1 MVYASIVGRWQQWR
15 WFLIP
20 LGLVVAG
27 VSLFL
32 FSPPLA
38 RYTKALTRILS
49 PPQEAP
55 VVVPRL
61 PRYTQALTLGQGME
75 WRFAPLV
82 IDVNGDGAPDLVATA
97 RLADPA
103 LSIWWGDGHTFT
115 PATPTWTNIGYAAL
129 TTGDINHDGC
139 PDLVGSSHFGKVQ
152 TLLSDG
158 KGGFTEMIMQREDG
172 YVATQLA
179 DVNGDGELDLI
190 LLGFQ
195 KLGIEIYLGDGQ
207 GHWTLHTRLPNPPAG
222 RTMPGRDLVVG
233 DLNHDG
239 HVDIVAAFNRWGLYI
254 YYGDGRGGFTGGP
267 VDFIPPQVFGSI
279 AASLALGDVNHDGHL
294 DLVIQGTAWG
304 RDEANGPDVYLG
316 DGRGGWQ
323 ASSMGLKALKIATAG
338 LALGDLDQDGHV
350 DLIVGG
356 NVTGELQSG
365 YGLFWFRGDGQ
376 GGWHLVQESGLPT
389 QGLAIPHGVR
399 LADLDRDGVPEIISL
414 HGGAGNITI
423 WKRQ

>member
-1 MVYASIVGRWQQWR
+1 
-15 WFLIP
+15 
-20 LGLVVAG
+20 VAG
-27 VSLFL
+27 ASLFSL
-32 FSPPLA
+32 PLPLA
-38 RYTKALTRILS
+38 RYTKAFTLALS
-49 PPQEAP
+49 QPQTTP
-55 VVVPRL
+55 VVVPSL
-61 PRYTQALTLGQGME
+61 PRYTLALTLGSDME

-82 IDVNGDGAPDLVATA
+82 MDVNGDGTLDLVATA

-103 LSIWWGDGHTFT
+103 LYLWRGDGHTFT
-115 PATPTWTNIGYAAL
+115 PATPTWTNIGYGAL
-129 TTGDINHDGC
+129 ATGDINHDGA
-139 PDLVGSSHFGKVQ
+139 PDIVVASHFSKVQ

-158 KGGFTEMIMQREDG
+158 KGGFTETIMQRQDG

-195 KLGIEIYLGDGQ
+195 KAGIEIYFGDGH
-207 GHWTLHTRLPNPPAG
+207 GHWTLHTKLPTASPG
-222 RTMPGRDLVVG
+222 RTVPGRDLVLG

-239 HVDIVAAFNRWGLYI
+239 HVDLVAAFNRWGLYI

-267 VDFIPPQVFGSI
+267 VDFIPPRMFDSI
-279 AASLALGDVNHDGHL
+279 AVSLALGDVNHDGHL
-294 DLVIQGTAWG
+294 DLAINGTFVG
-304 RDEANGPDVYLG
+304 RYEANGPDVYLG

-323 ASSMGLKALKIATAG
+323 AASTGLKVLKVATGG
-338 LALGDLDQDGHV
+338 LALRDLDQDGHI

-356 NVTGELQSG
+356 NVTGALQSG

-389 QGLAIPHGVR
+389 QGLAIPYGVAV
-399 LADLDRDGVPEIISL
+399 ADLDRTGTPQIMTL
-414 HGGAGNITI
+414 HGGAGRITI

>member
-38 RYTKALTRILS
+38 RYTQDLTRILS

-55 VVVPRL
+55 VVVPPL

-139 PDLVGSSHFGKVQ
+139 PDLVGASHFGKVQ

-158 KGGFTEMIMQREDG
+158 KGGFTETIMQREDG

-179 DVNGDGELDLI
+179 NVNGDGELDLI

-195 KLGIEIYLGDGQ
+195 KLGIEIYLGDGH

-239 HVDIVAAFNRWGLYI
+239 HVDIHRRRVQPVGALHLLWRWARRLYRQPGGLHPAP
-254 YYGDGRGGFTGGP
+254 GVWLDSCLARPRGRESRRPSGSGHPGHGMGP
-267 VDFIPPQVFGSI
+267 G
-279 AASLALGDVNHDGHL
+279 
-294 DLVIQGTAWG
+294 
-304 RDEANGPDVYLG
+304 
-316 DGRGGWQ
+316 
-323 ASSMGLKALKIATAG
+323 
-338 LALGDLDQDGHV
+338 
-350 DLIVGG
+350 
-356 NVTGELQSG
+356 
-365 YGLFWFRGDGQ
+365 
-376 GGWHLVQESGLPT
+376 
-389 QGLAIPHGVR
+389 
-399 LADLDRDGVPEIISL
+399 
-414 HGGAGNITI
+414 
-423 WKRQ
+423 

>member
-1 MVYASIVGRWQQWR
+1 
-15 WFLIP
+15 
-20 LGLVVAG
+20 
-27 VSLFL
+27 
-32 FSPPLA
+32 
-38 RYTKALTRILS
+38 
-49 PPQEAP
+49 
-55 VVVPRL
+55 
-61 PRYTQALTLGQGME
+61 
-75 WRFAPLV
+75 
-82 IDVNGDGAPDLVATA
+82 
-97 RLADPA
+97 
-103 LSIWWGDGHTFT
+103 
-115 PATPTWTNIGYAAL
+115 
-129 TTGDINHDGC
+129 
-139 PDLVGSSHFGKVQ
+139 
-152 TLLSDG
+152 
-158 KGGFTEMIMQREDG
+158 
-172 YVATQLA
+172 
-179 DVNGDGELDLI
+179 
-190 LLGFQ
+190 
-195 KLGIEIYLGDGQ
+195 
-207 GHWTLHTRLPNPPAG
+207 
-222 RTMPGRDLVVG
+222 MPGRDLVVG

-254 YYGDGRGGFTGGP
+254 YYGDGRGGFTGSP

-389 QGLAIPHGVR
+389 QGLAIPHGAR

>member
-1 MVYASIVGRWQQWR
+1 VYAYIVGRWQRWP

-20 LGLVVAG
+20 LCLMVAG
-27 VSLFL
+27 VSLFWFL
-32 FSPPLA
+32 PPLV
-38 RYTKALTRILS
+38 RYTKALRLVLR

-55 VVVPRL
+55 VVVL
-61 PRYTQALTLGQGME
+61 PLLRYTQALTLGQGME

-82 IDVNGDGAPDLVATA
+82 VDVNGDGTPDLVATA

-103 LSIWWGDGHTFT
+103 LYLWRGDSHTFT
-115 PATPTWTNIGYAAL
+115 LATPTWANISYAAL
-129 TTGDINHDGC
+129 ATSDINHDGF
-139 PDLVGSSHFGKVQ
+139 PDLVGAGHFGKVQ

-158 KGGFTEMIMQREDG
+158 QGGFTEMIMQREDG

-179 DVNGDGELDLI
+179 DINGDGELDLI
-190 LLGFQ
+190 VLGFQ
-195 KLGIEIYLGDGQ
+195 KTGIEIYLGDGH
-207 GHWTLHTRLPNPPAG
+207 GHWTLHTQLPAPPPG
-222 RTMPGRDLVVG
+222 RTMPGRDLVLG

-254 YYGDGRGGFTGGP
+254 YYGDGCGGFTGGP
-267 VDFIPPQVFGSI
+267 VEFISPRMFDSI
-279 AASLALGDVNHDGHL
+279 ATSLALGDVNHDGHL
-294 DLVIQGTAWG
+294 DLVIQGTALG
-304 RDEANGPDVYLG
+304 REEANGPEVYLG

-323 ASSMGLKALKIATAG
+323 AASTGLKVLKLVTAG
-338 LALGDLDQDGHV
+338 LALGDLDQDGHL

-356 NVTGELQSG
+356 NITGESQSG

-376 GGWHLVQESGLPT
+376 GGWQLVPESGLPT
-389 QGLAIPHGVR
+389 QGLAIPSGIK
-399 LADLDRDGVPEIISL
+399 LADLDRDGVPEIITL